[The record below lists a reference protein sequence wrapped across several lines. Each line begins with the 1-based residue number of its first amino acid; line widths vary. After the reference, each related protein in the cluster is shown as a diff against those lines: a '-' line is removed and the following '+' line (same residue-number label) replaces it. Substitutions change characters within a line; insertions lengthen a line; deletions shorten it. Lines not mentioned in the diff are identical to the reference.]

1 MDCLSTTTGHG
12 LPQMVRPGNLFL
24 KLLWTIFVLIGIAGS
39 VFMIYYAIDEFLQF
53 HVITTTKIKSE
64 EEMYLPGLTIC
75 APNYD
80 TKTGRNAKDMVAKCM
95 LVKNLEWSETCNLTD
110 LTVFNKWGFK
120 SNCFQ
125 INFGKNKEEL
135 LTEVEG
141 ASTGFHL
148 VLYYPNTMRL
158 NYHTFGISNNSA
170 RVVYD
175 DVNKVFFPGY
185 LTSIALSRTNQ
196 IALGPPYSDC
206 NDSVDY
212 RKVTCIDDCYNKNIS
227 EYCGCKW
234 SSVSCEDECKQ
245 NITQILARLDSIK
258 SQCRLE
264 CPVECN
270 QVTFSLDRLD
280 LPLNED
286 DFTRNSELKVI
297 PPNYRINSTILTIYY
312 ERLETTEIT
321 QSESISL
328 ISLIANVGGLL
339 GNLEFIFLSTLIFN
353 HLNLNKYLLFFLS

>member
-1 MDCLSTTTGHG
+1 VDCLSTTTGHG
-12 LPQMVRPGNLFL
+12 LPQMVKQGNLFL
-24 KLLWTIFVLIGIAGS
+24 NLFWTIFFLIGLAGA
-39 VFMIYYAIDEFLQF
+39 VYMIYFAVNQFLQF
-53 HVITTTKIKSE
+53 GVITTTKIKNE
-64 EEMYLPGLTIC
+64 KEMILPGLTIC
-75 APNYD
+75 GEKE
-80 TKTGRNAKDMVAKCM
+80 TK
-95 LVKNLEWSETCNLTD
+95 LEEIVFYCVTREASLTTNGTTCDITHVTIMSKLTQY
-110 LTVFNKWGFK
+110 
-120 SNCFQ
+120 NCLQ
-125 INFGKNKEEL
+125 VNFGKNKEKLAKVVSEGEKIGFEL
-135 LTEVEG
+135 LIYF
-141 ASTGFHL
+141 AN
-148 VLYYPNTMRL
+148 YYQL
-158 NYHTFGISNNSA
+158 KFGISDNSA
-170 RVVYD
+170 RVVFD
-175 DVNKVFFPGY
+175 DVYKYLYPGVS
-185 LTSIALSRTNQ
+185 TEIALSKTNQ